1 MLSAF
6 RRAWGIWHESA
17 CMGIRYGSLIK
28 GLQAVHISSE
38 PGALE
43 HQLFYLLFETVPK
56 REEDKT
62 WLKDMTETTLLVT
75 VHSTSVR
82 GEVITGLRL
91 PSPLSLAHYL
101 VLNALKGQ
109 VRPHISLLNAGKP
122 PPFVCP
128 LQASIKWAVEG
139 LSPLPITLS
148 ALAPHSRA
156 PTLHLSVHKLFLP
169 V

>member
-1 MLSAF
+1 MNDIRLMLSAF

-62 WLKDMTETTLLVT
+62 
-75 VHSTSVR
+75 
-82 GEVITGLRL
+82 
-91 PSPLSLAHYL
+91 
-101 VLNALKGQ
+101 
-109 VRPHISLLNAGKP
+109 
-122 PPFVCP
+122 
-128 LQASIKWAVEG
+128 
-139 LSPLPITLS
+139 
-148 ALAPHSRA
+148 
-156 PTLHLSVHKLFLP
+156 
-169 V
+169 